1 MWMQNNYYG
10 RLSQWGQYQLFVPL
24 VHAPQNLGLVTMFNM
39 GVGGLT
45 LPTPPP
51 STRGEICSCNSAI
64 WGQGKLMSYNI
75 WGDGQGREGGADPLR
90 PGR

>member
-1 MWMQNNYYG
+1 
-10 RLSQWGQYQLFVPL
+10 
-24 VHAPQNLGLVTMFNM
+24 MFNM

-75 WGDGQGREGGADPLR
+75 WGDGQGRGGGLTHC
-90 PGR
+90 GRAVDKSLAGLCDYSDIRLLENNKARNLLQG